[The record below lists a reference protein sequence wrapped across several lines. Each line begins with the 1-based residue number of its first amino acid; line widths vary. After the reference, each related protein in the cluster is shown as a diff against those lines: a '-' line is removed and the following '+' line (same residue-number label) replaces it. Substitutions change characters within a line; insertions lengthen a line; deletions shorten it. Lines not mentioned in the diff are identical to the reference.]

1 MSLFEYKDTD
11 DRALQDEMAKS
22 DRFRA
27 GFLGVVFFTMATAAV
42 VVVSTRLW
50 QYGGPAL
57 AFFDRVPFAVAIP
70 AVALVGLYEF
80 VYRFLVGR
88 LLAAGRRFPLP
99 PRLFS
104 TTLEISVPTLLTV
117 LIAQAVPGSEALA
130 LPTVFVY
137 FPFLALAP
145 LRLDPPLVLYAGL
158 LAGAEFVV
166 MAWFLLG
173 GGGPV
178 AMGVLAPQIAKA
190 VLMALTGVL
199 LTLVTWQIRKRAAGL
214 LRTREQQ
221 ARMASIF
228 GQHVSPA
235 VMERLLAQ
243 KAGLETEVRHVTVMF
258 LDIRNF
264 TTFSESRTPDE
275 VVAYLNRLFAF
286 MVDEVNAHQGI
297 INKFLGDG
305 FMAVFGAPL
314 DDGHSEANAVH
325 AAVAISDGLRKA
337 LAEGLEPT
345 KIGIGLHS
353 GRAVTGNVGSQQRQE
368 YTLIGDVVNL
378 ASRIESQTKAAGAE
392 ILISAEAWAAAGR
405 HGAEGLPEGQA
416 IGPVT
421 VKGRAA
427 PVELVRLR

>member
-1 MSLFEYKDTD
+1 
-11 DRALQDEMAKS
+11 
-22 DRFRA
+22 
-27 GFLGVVFFTMATAAV
+27 MATAAV

-275 VVAYLNRLFAF
+275 V
-286 MVDEVNAHQGI
+286 NAHQGI

-325 AAVAISDGLRKA
+325 AAVAISDGLLKA

-353 GRAVTGNVGSQQRQE
+353 GRAVTGNVGSHQRQE

>member
-1 MSLFEYKDTD
+1 
-11 DRALQDEMAKS
+11 
-22 DRFRA
+22 
-27 GFLGVVFFTMATAAV
+27 
-42 VVVSTRLW
+42 
-50 QYGGPAL
+50 
-57 AFFDRVPFAVAIP
+57 
-70 AVALVGLYEF
+70 
-80 VYRFLVGR
+80 
-88 LLAAGRRFPLP
+88 LAAGRRFPLP

-275 VVAYLNRLFAF
+275 V
-286 MVDEVNAHQGI
+286 NAHQGI

-353 GRAVTGNVGSQQRQE
+353 GRAVTGNVGSHQRQE